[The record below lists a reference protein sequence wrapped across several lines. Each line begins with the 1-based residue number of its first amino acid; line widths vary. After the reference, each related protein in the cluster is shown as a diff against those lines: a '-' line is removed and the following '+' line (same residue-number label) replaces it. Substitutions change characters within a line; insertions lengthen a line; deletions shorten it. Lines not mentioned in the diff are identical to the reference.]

1 MHLNPQTIRR
11 IDSWLGVPLCWFLTC
26 FRRLGDF
33 LRRPLDEAT
42 PPRKILFIKLIELGA
57 NVQAYAAVRRAAE
70 LVGRDNVYLWVFA
83 DSRAILELLD
93 MVPPENL
100 LTIRSK
106 GILGFAADTLRTL
119 WRIRRL
125 KIDAVIDLEFFARA
139 SAILAFLAG
148 ARRRVG
154 LHPFNSCGPYRGDLM
169 THRVQHNPYT
179 HVSMY
184 FYLLVEALR
193 APAQQWPIPKR
204 HYPEKHLETYR
215 FVPAEAELRR
225 LQSRL
230 DQAAGFHVQRPIVL
244 LNPNASDIVPLR
256 KWPSDRF
263 LAVARELLDAHP
275 ELALVVTGSPSERDA
290 AEAFVRQVGSSRA
303 VSMAGK
309 TTLRELVDLYCLA
322 DVLVT
327 NDSGP
332 GQFASMTD
340 IDSLVL
346 FGPETPQLWGPL
358 GPRAHVLWAGLAC
371 SPCINPLNYRF
382 SPCKEPLCMT
392 EITVAQVVAA
402 IDEILERRRREADRD
417 RWRRSA

>member
-1 MHLNPQTIRR
+1 M
-11 IDSWLGVPLCWFLTC
+11 LTLL
-26 FRRLGDF
+26 RRLGS
-33 LRRPLDEAT
+33 LLHRPSGDLP

-70 LVGRDNVYLWVFA
+70 LVGRENVYLWVFA
-83 DSRAILELLD
+83 ESRAILELLD
-93 MVPPENL
+93 VVPPENL
-100 LTIRSK
+100 LAIRSE
-106 GILGFAADTLRTL
+106 GIMAFAADIVRTL
-119 WRIRRL
+119 WSIRRL

-139 SAILAFLAG
+139 SAVLAFLSG

-154 LHPFNSCGPYRGDLM
+154 LHRFNSSGPYRGDLM

-184 FYLLVEALR
+184 FYLLVEALG

-204 HYPEKHLETYR
+204 HYPQQPLETYR

-225 LQSRL
+225 LQGRL
-230 DQAAGFHVQRPIVL
+230 DQVAGFHVQRPIVL

-263 LAVARELLDAHP
+263 IEVARELLDVHP
-275 ELALVVTGSPSERDA
+275 ELALIVTGSPSEGAA
-290 AEAFVRQVGSSRA
+290 AEAFVRQLGSSRA

-309 TTLRELVDLYCLA
+309 TTLRELIVLYCLA

-346 FGPETPQLWGPL
+346 FGPETPHLWGPL

-382 SPCKEPLCMT
+382 SPCQEPLCMS

-402 IDEILERRRREADRD
+402 VEEILACRRREADRD
-417 RWRRSA
+417 RLRRSA